1 MTPDPILSGSR
12 NCKKKLCEKIEK
24 VQIQVEENGIKLDSN
39 AEKIEKVQIQVEE
52 NEVKF
57 LIKENGDK
65 LESNGEKIEEV
76 KIRVEENGVKL
87 DSNAEK
93 IEEVKIRVEE
103 NGVRLKSNGEMIDYN
118 ANALKEVLTVVNEI
132 RELLDSGIKGMGF
145 YLESTYINYC
155 YFY

>member
-1 MTPDPILSGSR
+1 MIRFSCLVLTLVLMTPDPILSGSR

-57 LIKENGDK
+57 LVKENGDK
-65 LESNGEKIEEV
+65 LESNG
-76 KIRVEENGVKL
+76 
-87 DSNAEK
+87 EK

>member
-57 LIKENGDK
+57 LVKENGDK
-65 LESNGEKIEEV
+65 LESNG
-76 KIRVEENGVKL
+76 
-87 DSNAEK
+87 EK